1 MISELFPIRWLHVY
15 SYLLILFLKN
25 RYIFFIS
32 FLLLHSYRSGWNPF
46 FFFFFPSGG
55 IQEPKISFTA
65 TDLGGTFFLFFF
77 FLLVG
82 SRDPKFPS
90 TNLQFLFPSY
100 FCSLFPCEHREP
112 HQLGSYP
119 LTFTIVAHPWNSIY
133 GGVLV
138 VEIWTSL
145 ICLQRALFRPSQT
158 RQS

>member
-46 FFFFFPSGG
+46 FFFFFFLLVGSRNPKFPSQLQIWVG
-55 IQEPKISFTA
+55 
-65 TDLGGTFFLFFF
+65 LFFCFF

-90 TNLQFLFPSY
+90 TNLPFLFPSY